1 MSFKHTVTMTL
12 AATASAASLNA
23 IAVPLTVDSGM
34 GSATIWSSNSCAVGM
49 VCPDTVPTVPKAQ
62 AVLDGI
68 GNVELNKFGAAPATV
83 MSGSFG
89 VGGPTIT
96 LSSLVL
102 ADWTANGNE
111 LAMDYI
117 QDAWLSLF
125 SAPLTNA
132 QLATGAAQL
141 IGLNLWKQLSDPNV
155 SYVNND
161 GGVVHIGLDGLL
173 DATTFLDGLAFGI
186 TGNHLPSGV
195 VAQASE
201 VVKVTYNGETDY
213 LYGFHATPTGYTAAD
228 GRSFGG
234 NYEVTIPEPAALWLL
249 GIGLVG
255 LVVSRRR

>member
-1 MSFKHTVTMTL
+1 
-12 AATASAASLNA
+12 
-23 IAVPLTVDSGM
+23 
-34 GSATIWSSNSCAVGM
+34 
-49 VCPDTVPTVPKAQ
+49 
-62 AVLDGI
+62 
-68 GNVELNKFGAAPATV
+68 
-83 MSGSFG
+83 
-89 VGGPTIT
+89 
-96 LSSLVL
+96 
-102 ADWTANGNE
+102 
-111 LAMDYI
+111 MDYI

-141 IGLNLWKQLSDPNV
+141 IGLNLWKSLSDPNV

-186 TGNHLPSGV
+186 TGNHLPTGV

-228 GRSFGG
+228 GQSYGG

>member
-12 AATASAASLNA
+12 AATASAASLSA
-23 IAVPLTVDSGM
+23 IAVPLTVGNIT
-34 GSATIWSSNSCAVGM
+34 GSATIWSSCGAGL
-49 VCPDTVPTVPKAQ
+49 VCEDLSPTLAEAQ

-68 GNVELNKFGAAPATV
+68 GNVELNKYGAAPATT
-83 MSGSFG
+83 MTGTFG
-89 VGGPTIT
+89 VGGATIT
-96 LSSLVL
+96 LSSLVK

-141 IGLNLWKQLSDPNV
+141 IGLNLWKSLSDPNV

-186 TGNHLPSGV
+186 TGNHLPTGV

-228 GRSFGG
+228 GQSFGG